1 MVFFRAWCPC
11 FWNFEVESYLD
22 KCIEWFQKALK
33 FFAKQARIRV
43 NAGVGSRAVWNP
55 VGENCRLQLLKNV
68 PQDHPGRQGQWQAT
82 PTPATPAENMGNLG
96 QYIAIPSSVVAFY
109 RVLQLTSPQDKEKYF
124 TEGCTSGKDRTS
136 RHAGHRYVEVACTW
150 FLHGFPTSLQ
160 NVQGG

>member
-1 MVFFRAWCPC
+1 MHRVVPEGLEVLRQAGKNSGEPC
-11 FWNFEVESYLD
+11 RMLWVSGCMEY
-22 KCIEWFQKALK
+22 
-33 FFAKQARIRV
+33 
-43 NAGVGSRAVWNP
+43 
-55 VGENCRLQLLKNV
+55 CRLQLLKNV